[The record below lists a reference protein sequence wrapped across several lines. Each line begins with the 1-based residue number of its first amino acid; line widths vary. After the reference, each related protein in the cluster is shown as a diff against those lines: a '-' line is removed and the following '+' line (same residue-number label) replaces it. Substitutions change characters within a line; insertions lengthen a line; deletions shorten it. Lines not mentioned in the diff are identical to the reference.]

1 MITTNPQ
8 SKIHPLLKSK
18 FFQSYVYSYPHKTAY
33 RPISP
38 QKPLTEVWSQEDKN
52 ALFLYIHIP
61 FCEMRCG
68 FCNLFTTV
76 THNQDFVT
84 QYVNTLQKQAKHV
97 KAALGKSSFARFAIG
112 GGTPTQLPI
121 HHLETVLNVAEDTM
135 GADLQS
141 IPISVEMSPETATK
155 DKLELLRSRGVTRA
169 SIGVQSFFES
179 EVAAVNRRQTTAE
192 VEAAL
197 TRMREA
203 GFPTINIDLIYG
215 LPGQTVETWLQ
226 SIRAALQFEPE
237 EIFLYPLYV
246 RPLTGLGTSE
256 KEWDDIRLNCYRQ
269 GRDFLLSQG
278 YTQKSMRM
286 FQRNNVETRYIASP
300 NVQTETRYIASL
312 QSAAP
317 IYCCQQDGMVG
328 IGCGARSYT
337 DDLHYSNEY
346 AVGGKGIREILQGY
360 IKTPEDSFDFVNYGF
375 QLDAEEKRRRYI
387 LLSLLS
393 HEGLSFS
400 KYQTRFNTKAIEDF
414 PELSELFDLNLAIED
429 KGILRLTQIGVE
441 YSDAIG
447 EWLFSAKVRELMQRY
462 ELK

>member
-1 MITTNPQ
+1 MITNNHPLKKTHPLPTN
-8 SKIHPLLKSK
+8 HPLLKSNHPLSK
-18 FFQSYVYSYPHKTAY
+18 SKIFQSYVYSYPHKTAY

-38 QKPLTEVWSQEDKN
+38 QIPLTDVWNQEDKS

-76 THNQDFVT
+76 THNEDFVT

-97 KAALGKSSFARFAIG
+97 KAALSKSSFARFAIG

-121 HHLETVLNVAEDTM
+121 HHLETVLNVAENTM
-135 GADLQS
+135 GVDLQE

-155 DKLELLRSRGVTRA
+155 EKLRLLRSRGVTRA
-169 SIGVQSFFES
+169 SIGVQSFFEK

-197 TRMREA
+197 TRMRAA

-226 SIRAALQFEPE
+226 SIRSALRFEPE

-246 RPLTGLGTSE
+246 RPLTGLGTSD

-286 FQRNNVETRYIASP
+286 FQRISTPS
-300 NVQTETRYIASL
+300 S
-312 QSAAP
+312 P
-317 IYCCQQDGMVG
+317 IYCCQSDGMVG
-328 IGCGARSYT
+328 LGCGARSYT
-337 DDLHYSNEY
+337 DGLHYSNEY

-360 IKTPEDSFDFVNYGF
+360 IQTPEYSFDFVNYGF
-375 QLDAEEKRRRYI
+375 QLDAEDNRRRYI

-393 HEGLSFS
+393 HEGLNFRN
-400 KYQTRFNTKAIEDF
+400 YQTRFNTEVFSDF
-414 PELSELFDLNLAIED
+414 PELSELIDLDLVVED
-429 KGILRLTQIGVE
+429 KGILRLTQTGVE

-447 EWLFSAKVRELMQRY
+447 EWLFSEKVRGLMEGY
-462 ELK
+462 ELR

>member
-1 MITTNPQ
+1 MITNNHPLPNPHPLPTN
-8 SKIHPLLKSK
+8 HPLLKSK
-18 FFQSYVYSYPHKTAY
+18 IFQSYVYSYPHKTAY

-38 QKPLTEVWSQEDKN
+38 QKPLTDVWSKEDKR

-76 THNQDFVT
+76 THNEDFVT

-97 KAALGKSSFARFAIG
+97 KTALGKSSFARLAIG
-112 GGTPTQLPI
+112 GGTPTRLPI
-121 HHLETVLNVAEDTM
+121 HHLEMVLNVAEDTM
-135 GADLQS
+135 GADLLQ

-197 TRMREA
+197 TRMRAA

-215 LPGQTVETWLQ
+215 LAGQTVETWLQ
-226 SIRAALQFEPE
+226 SIRAALRFEPE

-278 YTQKSMRM
+278 YTQTSMRM
-286 FQRNNVETRYIASP
+286 FQRNTEETLCI
-300 NVQTETRYIASL
+300 TSL
-312 QSAAP
+312 HQP
-317 IYCCQQDGMVG
+317 IYCCQADGMVG
-328 IGCGARSYT
+328 LGCGARSYT

-360 IKTPEDSFDFVNYGF
+360 IQTPEDLFDFVNYGF
-375 QLDAEEKRRRYI
+375 ELDTGEKRRRYI

-393 HEGLSFS
+393 HEGLNFS
-400 KYQTRFNTKAIEDF
+400 NYQTRFNTEVFGDL
-414 PELSELFDLNLAIED
+414 PELSELFDLNLATED
-429 KGILRLTQIGVE
+429 KGILQLTQLGVE

-447 EWLFSAKVRELMQRY
+447 EWLFSDKVRDLMQRY
-462 ELK
+462 QLK

>member
-1 MITTNPQ
+1 MITTNSQ
-8 SKIHPLLKSK
+8 SKIQNLKSK
-18 FFQSYVYSYPHKTAY
+18 IFKSYVYSYPHKTAY

-38 QKPLTEVWSQEDKN
+38 QKPLTDVWAKEDKG

-76 THNQDFVT
+76 THNEDFVT

-97 KAALGKSSFARFAIG
+97 KTALGNASFARLAIG

-135 GADLQS
+135 GADLQQ

-155 DKLELLRSRGVTRA
+155 DKLRLLRSRGVTRA
-169 SIGVQSFFES
+169 SIGVQSFVES

-197 TRMREA
+197 TRMRSA
-203 GFPTINIDLIYG
+203 GFPIINIDLIYG
-215 LPGQTVETWLQ
+215 LPGQTVGTWLR
-226 SIRAALQFEPE
+226 SIRDALRFEPE

-246 RPLTGLGTSE
+246 RPLTGLGTSD

-269 GRDFLLSQG
+269 GRDYLLSQG
-278 YTQKSMRM
+278 YTQTSMRM
-286 FQRNNVETRYIASP
+286 FQRETLCI
-300 NVQTETRYIASL
+300 TSL
-312 QSAAP
+312 HQEP
-317 IYCCQQDGMVG
+317 VYCCQADGMVG

-360 IKTPEDSFDFVNYGF
+360 IQTPEESFDFVNYGF

-393 HEGLSFS
+393 HEGLNLGS
-400 KYQTRFNTKAIEDF
+400 YQKRFNTKAFDDF
-414 PELSELFDLNLAIED
+414 PELSELFDLNLATED
-429 KGILRLTQIGVE
+429 KGILQLTQLGVE
-441 YSDAIG
+441 YSDAVG
-447 EWLFSAKVRELMQRY
+447 EWLFSDKVRDLMQRY

>member
-1 MITTNPQ
+1 MQNINQIISTHDIVFITLDTLRYDIATELLAQNRTPNLAKVLPNGWEKRHSPGNFTYASHQ
-8 SKIHPLLKSK
+8 AFFAGFLPTPVTPGIHPRLFALKFSGSTTTTEK
-18 FFQSYVYSYPHKTAY
+18 TCVLEGENIVKGLARKGYHTVCIGGVGFFNKQNPLSNVIPSMFAESYWN
-33 RPISP
+33 R
-38 QKPLTEVWSQEDKN
+38 
-52 ALFLYIHIP
+52 
-61 FCEMRCG
+61 
-68 FCNLFTTV
+68 V

-97 KAALGKSSFARFAIG
+97 KAALGKSSFARLAIG

-135 GADLQS
+135 GADLQQ

-155 DKLELLRSRGVTRA
+155 DKLELLRSRNVSRA

-278 YTQKSMRM
+278 YSQTSMRM
-286 FQRNNVETRYIASP
+286 FQRNNVETRYIAS
-300 NVQTETRYIASL
+300 L
-312 QSAAP
+312 QFAAP

-346 AVGGKGIREILQGY
+346 A
-360 IKTPEDSFDFVNYGF
+360 
-375 QLDAEEKRRRYI
+375 
-387 LLSLLS
+387 
-393 HEGLSFS
+393 
-400 KYQTRFNTKAIEDF
+400 
-414 PELSELFDLNLAIED
+414 
-429 KGILRLTQIGVE
+429 
-441 YSDAIG
+441 
-447 EWLFSAKVRELMQRY
+447 
-462 ELK
+462 

>member
-1 MITTNPQ
+1 MIATNPQ
-8 SKIHPLLKSK
+8 SKIPNLKSK
-18 FFQSYVYSYPHKTAY
+18 IESSPFQAYVYSYPHKTAY
-33 RPISP
+33 RRISP
-38 QKPLTEVWSQEDKN
+38 QIPTADAWSKEDKN

-76 THNQDFVT
+76 THNEDFVT

-97 KAALGKSSFARFAIG
+97 KTALGKSSFARFAIG

-121 HHLETVLNVAEDTM
+121 HHLETVLNVAEETM
-135 GADLQS
+135 GANLQE

-197 TRMREA
+197 TRMRSA
-203 GFPTINIDLIYG
+203 GFPIINIDLIYG

-226 SIRAALQFEPE
+226 SIRSALRFQPE

-246 RPLTGLGTSE
+246 RPLTGLGTSD
-256 KEWDDIRLNCYRQ
+256 KEWNDIRLNCYRQ

-286 FQRNNVETRYIASP
+286 FQKNSTPSSP
-300 NVQTETRYIASL
+300 S
-312 QSAAP
+312 SPSP

-328 IGCGARSYT
+328 LGCGARSYT
-337 DDLHYSNEY
+337 DGLHYSNEY

-360 IKTPEDSFDFVNYGF
+360 IQTPENSFDFVNYGF
-375 QLDAEEKRRRYI
+375 ELDSEEKRRRYI

-393 HEGLSFS
+393 HEGLNFS
-400 KYQTRFNTKAIEDF
+400 NYQMRFNTNVLDDF
-414 PELSELFDLNLAIED
+414 PELSELFDLDLVVED

-447 EWLFSAKVRELMQRY
+447 EWLFSEKVRELMQAY

>member
-1 MITTNPQ
+1 M
-8 SKIHPLLKSK
+8 
-18 FFQSYVYSYPHKTAY
+18 
-33 RPISP
+33 
-38 QKPLTEVWSQEDKN
+38 
-52 ALFLYIHIP
+52 
-61 FCEMRCG
+61 
-68 FCNLFTTV
+68 FTTV

-84 QYVNTLQKQAKHV
+84 QYVKTLQKQAKHV
-97 KAALGKSSFARFAIG
+97 KAALGKSSFARLAIG

-135 GADLQS
+135 GADLQQ

-169 SIGVQSFFES
+169 SIGVQSFVES

-197 TRMREA
+197 TRMRAA

-215 LPGQTVETWLQ
+215 LPGQTVETWLR
-226 SIRAALQFEPE
+226 SIRAALRFQPE

-246 RPLTGLGTSE
+246 RPLTGLGTSD

-269 GRDFLLSQG
+269 GRDFLMSQG
-278 YTQKSMRM
+278 YTQTSMRM
-286 FQRNNVETRYIASP
+286 FQKVSP
-300 NVQTETRYIASL
+300 PSPPSPLSTPS
-312 QSAAP
+312 P
-317 IYCCQQDGMVG
+317 IYCCQADGMVG
-328 IGCGARSYT
+328 LGCGARSYT
-337 DDLHYSNEY
+337 DELHYSNEY

-360 IKTPEDSFDFVNYGF
+360 IKTPEESFDFVNYGF
-375 QLDAEEKRRRYI
+375 ELDSEEKRRRYI

-393 HEGLSFS
+393 HEGLNFS
-400 KYQTRFNTKAIEDF
+400 NYQTRFHTKVFGDF
-414 PELSELFDLNLAIED
+414 PELSELFDLDLAIED
-429 KGILRLTQIGVE
+429 KGILRLTQNGVE

-447 EWLFSAKVRELMQRY
+447 EWLFSGKVRDLMQRY

>member
-1 MITTNPQ
+1 MIATNSQ

-18 FFQSYVYSYPHKTAY
+18 IFQSYVYSYPHKTAY

-38 QKPLTEVWSQEDKN
+38 QKPLTDVWAKEDKR

-76 THNQDFVT
+76 THNEDFVT

-97 KAALGKSSFARFAIG
+97 KAALGKTSFARLAIG
-112 GGTPTQLPI
+112 GGTPTRLPI

-135 GADLQS
+135 GADLQQ

-155 DKLELLRSRGVTRA
+155 EKLELLRSRGVTRA
-169 SIGVQSFFES
+169 SIGVQSFVES
-179 EVAAVNRRQTTAE
+179 EVAAINRRQTTAE

-197 TRMREA
+197 TRMRSA
-203 GFPTINIDLIYG
+203 GFPIINIDLIYG
-215 LPGQTVETWLQ
+215 LPGQTVETWLR
-226 SIRAALQFEPE
+226 SIRDALRFEPE

-246 RPLTGLGTSE
+246 RPLTGLGTSD

-278 YTQKSMRM
+278 YSQTSMRM
-286 FQRNNVETRYIASP
+286 FQRN
-300 NVQTETRYIASL
+300 TETRCIASL
-312 QSAAP
+312 HQP
-317 IYCCQQDGMVG
+317 IYCCQADGMVG
-328 IGCGARSYT
+328 LGCGARSYT
-337 DDLHYSNEY
+337 DGLHYSNEY

-360 IKTPEDSFDFVNYGF
+360 IQTPEESFDFVNYGF

-393 HEGLSFS
+393 HEGLNLSS
-400 KYQTRFNTKAIEDF
+400 YQTQFNTKALDDF
-414 PELSELFDLNLAIED
+414 PELSELFDLNLATED
-429 KGILRLTQIGVE
+429 KEILRLTQIGVE

-447 EWLFSAKVRELMQRY
+447 EWLFSEKVRDLMQRY

>member
-8 SKIHPLLKSK
+8 SKNHPLLKSK
-18 FFQSYVYSYPHKTAY
+18 IFQSYVYSYPHKTAY

-38 QKPLTEVWSQEDKN
+38 QIPLTDAWAKEDKG

-76 THNQDFVT
+76 THNEDFVT

-97 KAALGKSSFARFAIG
+97 KTALGDASFARLAIG
-112 GGTPTQLPI
+112 GGTPTRLPI

-135 GADLQS
+135 GADLQQ

-203 GFPTINIDLIYG
+203 GFPIINIDLIYG
-215 LPGQTVETWLQ
+215 LPGQTVETWLR
-226 SIRAALQFEPE
+226 SIRDALRFQPE

-246 RPLTGLGTSE
+246 RPLTGLGTSD

-269 GRDFLLSQG
+269 GRDYLLSQG
-278 YTQKSMRM
+278 YTQTSMRM
-286 FQRNNVETRYIASP
+286 FQRN
-300 NVQTETRYIASL
+300 TETLCITSL
-312 QSAAP
+312 HQP
-317 IYCCQQDGMVG
+317 IYCCQADGMVG
-328 IGCGARSYT
+328 LGCGARSYT
-337 DDLHYSNEY
+337 DELHYSNEY
-346 AVGGKGIREILQGY
+346 AVGGKGIREILQEY
-360 IKTPEDSFDFVNYGF
+360 IKTPESSFDFVNYGF
-375 QLDAEEKRRRYI
+375 ELDSEEKRRRYI

-393 HEGLSFS
+393 HEGLNLS
-400 KYQTRFNTKAIEDF
+400 KYQTQFNTKAFDDF
-414 PELSELFDLNLAIED
+414 PELSELFDLNLATED

-441 YSDAIG
+441 YSDAVG
-447 EWLFSAKVRELMQRY
+447 EWLFSQKVRDLMQRY

>member
-8 SKIHPLLKSK
+8 SKIQNLKSK
-18 FFQSYVYSYPHKTAY
+18 IFQSYVYSYPHKTAY

-38 QKPLTEVWSQEDKN
+38 QIPLTDVWSQEDKN
-52 ALFLYIHIP
+52 TLFLYIHIP

-76 THNQDFVT
+76 THNEDFVT

-97 KAALGKSSFARFAIG
+97 KAALGKSSFARLAIG

-155 DKLELLRSRGVTRA
+155 EKLELLRSRGVTRA

-197 TRMREA
+197 TRMRAA
-203 GFPTINIDLIYG
+203 GFPIINIDLIYG

-226 SIRAALQFEPE
+226 SIRSALRFEPE

-278 YTQKSMRM
+278 YIQKSMRM
-286 FQRNNVETRYIASP
+286 FQRNTEETLCI
-300 NVQTETRYIASL
+300 TSL
-312 QSAAP
+312 HQEP
-317 IYCCQQDGMVG
+317 VYCCQQDGMVG
-328 IGCGARSYT
+328 LGCGARSYT
-337 DDLHYSNEY
+337 DELHYSNEY

-360 IKTPEDSFDFVNYGF
+360 IQTPEDSFDFVNYGF
-375 QLDAEEKRRRYI
+375 QLDAEDKHRRYI
-387 LLSLLS
+387 LLLLLS

-400 KYQTRFNTKAIEDF
+400 KYQTRFNTELFSDF
-414 PELSELFDLNLAIED
+414 SDLSELIDLELVID
-429 KGILRLTQIGVE
+429 DSGILRLTQTGVE

-447 EWLFSAKVRELMQRY
+447 EWLFSEKVRELMQRY

>member
-8 SKIHPLLKSK
+8 SKIQNLKSK
-18 FFQSYVYSYPHKTAY
+18 IFQSYVYSYPHKTAY

-38 QKPLTEVWSQEDKN
+38 QIPLTDVWSQEDKD

-76 THNQDFVT
+76 THNEDFVT
-84 QYVNTLQKQAKHV
+84 QYVNTLQKQAKNV
-97 KAALGKSSFARFAIG
+97 KAALGKSSFARLAIG

-135 GADLQS
+135 GANLQS

-155 DKLELLRSRGVTRA
+155 EKLELLRSRGVTRA
-169 SIGVQSFFES
+169 SIGVQSFFEK
-179 EVAAVNRRQTTAE
+179 EVVAVNRRQTTAE

-197 TRMREA
+197 TRMRAA

-226 SIRAALQFEPE
+226 SIRSALRFEPE

-246 RPLTGLGTSE
+246 RPLTGLGTSD

-278 YTQKSMRM
+278 YIQKSMRM
-286 FQRNNVETRYIASP
+286 FQKNVETLHVTS
-300 NVQTETRYIASL
+300 NEETLCITSL
-312 QSAAP
+312 HHQEP
-317 IYCCQQDGMVG
+317 VYCCQQDGMVG
-328 IGCGARSYT
+328 LGCGARSYT
-337 DDLHYSNEY
+337 DGLHYSNEY
-346 AVGGKGIREILQGY
+346 AVVGKGIREILQGY
-360 IKTPEDSFDFVNYGF
+360 IQTPEESFDFVNYGF
-375 QLDAEEKRRRYI
+375 QLNAEEKRRRYI

-393 HEGLSFS
+393 HEGLKLHQYQKQFHTELFS
-400 KYQTRFNTKAIEDF
+400 DF
-414 PELSELFDLNLAIED
+414 SELSELIDLELVIDNNR
-429 KGILRLTQIGVE
+429 ILRLTQTGVE

-447 EWLFSAKVRELMQRY
+447 EWLFSEKVRRLMQRY
-462 ELK
+462 QLK

>member
-1 MITTNPQ
+1 
-8 SKIHPLLKSK
+8 
-18 FFQSYVYSYPHKTAY
+18 
-33 RPISP
+33 
-38 QKPLTEVWSQEDKN
+38 
-52 ALFLYIHIP
+52 
-61 FCEMRCG
+61 MRCG

-76 THNQDFVT
+76 THNEDFVT

-97 KAALGKSSFARFAIG
+97 KAALGKTSFARLAIG
-112 GGTPTQLPI
+112 GGTPTRLPI

-135 GADLQS
+135 GVDLQQ

-155 DKLELLRSRGVTRA
+155 DKLELLRSRNVSRA

-278 YTQKSMRM
+278 YSQTSMRM
-286 FQRNNVETRYIASP
+286 FQRNNVETRYIAS
-300 NVQTETRYIASL
+300 L
-312 QSAAP
+312 QFAAP

-337 DDLHYSNEY
+337 DELHYSNEY

-360 IKTPEDSFDFVNYGF
+360 IQTPEDSFDFVNYGF
-375 QLDAEEKRRRYI
+375 QLDTEEKRRRYI

-400 KYQTRFNTKAIEDF
+400 KYQTQFNTELFSDF
-414 PELSELFDLNLAIED
+414 PELSELIDLNLVVDESR
-429 KGILRLTQIGVE
+429 ILRLTQTGVE

-447 EWLFSAKVRELMQRY
+447 EWLFSSKVRELMQRY

>member
-1 MITTNPQ
+1 
-8 SKIHPLLKSK
+8 
-18 FFQSYVYSYPHKTAY
+18 
-33 RPISP
+33 
-38 QKPLTEVWSQEDKN
+38 
-52 ALFLYIHIP
+52 
-61 FCEMRCG
+61 MRCG

-76 THNQDFVT
+76 THNEDFVT
-84 QYVNTLQKQAKHV
+84 QYVNTLQKQANHV
-97 KAALGKSSFARFAIG
+97 KTALGNTSFARFAIG

-135 GADLQS
+135 GADLQQ

-155 DKLELLRSRGVTRA
+155 DKLKLLRSRGVTRA

-197 TRMREA
+197 TRMRSA

-226 SIRAALQFEPE
+226 SIRAALRFEPE

-246 RPLTGLGTSE
+246 RPFTGLGTSD

-269 GRDFLLSQG
+269 GRDYLLSQG

-286 FQRNNVETRYIASP
+286 FQLTSPTFLSNVSSP
-300 NVQTETRYIASL
+300 S
-312 QSAAP
+312 P
-317 IYCCQQDGMVG
+317 IYCCQADGMVG

-337 DDLHYSNEY
+337 DELHYSNEY
-346 AVGGKGIREILQGY
+346 AVGGKGIREILQEY
-360 IKTPEDSFDFVNYGF
+360 IKTPESSFDFVNYGF
-375 QLDAEEKRRRYI
+375 ELDSEEKRRRYI

-393 HEGLSFS
+393 HEGLNFS
-400 KYQTRFNTKAIEDF
+400 NYQTRFNTKAFDDF
-414 PELSELFDLNLAIED
+414 PELSELIYLKLATED
-429 KGILRLTQIGVE
+429 KGILQLTQLGVE

-447 EWLFSAKVRELMQRY
+447 EWLFSEKVRELMQRY

>member
-1 MITTNPQ
+1 MIATNPQ
-8 SKIHPLLKSK
+8 SKIQNLKSK
-18 FFQSYVYSYPHKTAY
+18 IESSPFQAYVYSYPHKTAY
-33 RPISP
+33 RRISP
-38 QKPLTEVWSQEDKN
+38 QIPTADAWSKEDKN

-76 THNQDFVT
+76 THNEDFVT

-97 KAALGKSSFARFAIG
+97 KTALGKSSFARFAIG

-121 HHLETVLNVAEDTM
+121 HHLETVLNVAEETM
-135 GADLQS
+135 GANLQE

-197 TRMREA
+197 TRMRSA
-203 GFPTINIDLIYG
+203 GFPIINIDLIYG

-226 SIRAALQFEPE
+226 SIRSALRFQPE

-246 RPLTGLGTSE
+246 RPLTGLGTSD
-256 KEWDDIRLNCYRQ
+256 KEWNDIRLNCYRQ

-286 FQRNNVETRYIASP
+286 FQKNSTPSSP
-300 NVQTETRYIASL
+300 S
-312 QSAAP
+312 SPSP

-328 IGCGARSYT
+328 LGCGARSYT
-337 DDLHYSNEY
+337 DGLHYSNEY
-346 AVGGKGIREILQGY
+346 AVGGK
-360 IKTPEDSFDFVNYGF
+360 
-375 QLDAEEKRRRYI
+375 
-387 LLSLLS
+387 
-393 HEGLSFS
+393 
-400 KYQTRFNTKAIEDF
+400 
-414 PELSELFDLNLAIED
+414 
-429 KGILRLTQIGVE
+429 
-441 YSDAIG
+441 
-447 EWLFSAKVRELMQRY
+447 
-462 ELK
+462 

>member
-1 MITTNPQ
+1 MIVTNSQ

-18 FFQSYVYSYPHKTAY
+18 IFQSYVYSYPHKTAY

-38 QKPLTEVWSQEDKN
+38 QIPLTDAWAKEDKS

-76 THNQDFVT
+76 THNEDFVT
-84 QYVNTLQKQAKHV
+84 QYVNTLEKQAKHV
-97 KAALGKSSFARFAIG
+97 KAALGKTSFARLAIG
-112 GGTPTQLPI
+112 GGTPTRLPI

-135 GADLQS
+135 GADLQQ

-169 SIGVQSFFES
+169 SIGVQSFVES
-179 EVAAVNRRQTTAE
+179 EVAAINRRQTTAE

-197 TRMREA
+197 TRMRSA
-203 GFPTINIDLIYG
+203 GFPIINIDLIYG
-215 LPGQTVETWLQ
+215 LPGQTVETWLR
-226 SIRAALQFEPE
+226 SIRDALRFEPE

-246 RPLTGLGTSE
+246 RPLTGLGTSD

-278 YTQKSMRM
+278 YSQTSMRM
-286 FQRNNVETRYIASP
+286 FQKISTPSTPSTPSSP
-300 NVQTETRYIASL
+300 S
-312 QSAAP
+312 P
-317 IYCCQQDGMVG
+317 IYCCQADGMVG

-337 DDLHYSNEY
+337 DGLHYSNEY

-360 IKTPEDSFDFVNYGF
+360 IQTPESSFDFVNYGF
-375 QLDAEEKRRRYI
+375 ELDAQEKRRRYI

-393 HEGLSFS
+393 HEGLNFS
-400 KYQTRFNTKAIEDF
+400 KYQTQFNTKAPDDF
-414 PELSELFDLNLAIED
+414 PELSELFDLNLATED
-429 KGILRLTQIGVE
+429 KEILQLTQLGVE
-441 YSDAIG
+441 YSDAVG
-447 EWLFSAKVRELMQRY
+447 EWLFSEKVRDLMQRY